1 MFAGKGIV
9 KSFEGRN
16 KAAKKRLMSS
26 HLLTNLE
33 LQKTSTKTN

>member
-16 KAAKKRLMSS
+16 KAAKKKINVVSS
-26 HLLTNLE
+26 SN
-33 LQKTSTKTN
+33 